1 MSPIVG
7 VVTMEMGE
15 HVVREELGVS
25 LLKEVSVSLHVV
37 REELSIF
44 LLKEIGVALHVVREE
59 LVALLLVVGELCT
72 SPHCMVEELSRAVH
86 VVLELM

>member
-1 MSPIVG
+1 MVSLSPLCMSPIVG

-37 REELSIF
+37 REELSVS
-44 LLKEIGVALHVVREE
+44 LLKE
-59 LVALLLVVGELCT
+59 
-72 SPHCMVEELSRAVH
+72 
-86 VVLELM
+86 